1 MAKDDL
7 AQVEG
12 KVVDAGAGGIYLV
25 ELDNDVSI
33 KAAMRQDAK
42 V

>member
-12 KVVDAGAGGIYLV
+12 KVVDAGAGVLYKVKLENEV
-25 ELDNDVSI
+25 EI
-33 KAAMRQDAK
+33 T
-42 V
+42 